1 MSAVAVIFLNAL
13 KTFQLWLVSLAVCD
27 ELVFC
32 SSSSKDHSPAPEWTG
47 VEKKSLRCSR
57 HR

>member
-27 ELVFC
+27 EFVFC

-47 VEKKSLRCSR
+47 VEKNIA
-57 HR
+57 